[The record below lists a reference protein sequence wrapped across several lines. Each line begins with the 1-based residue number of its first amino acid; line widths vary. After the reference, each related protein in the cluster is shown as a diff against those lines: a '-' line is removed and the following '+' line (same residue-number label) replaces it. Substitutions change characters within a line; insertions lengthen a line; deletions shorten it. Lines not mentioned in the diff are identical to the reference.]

1 MRKAFFLFTIVA
13 VLILAGCVAPT
24 APAPGAATA
33 PAAEEAAA
41 PAASACEGP
50 LKFWTFEYAPEVVTL
65 IEQYVADWN
74 AGHDVQFEYQS
85 FPWAQYTGEILTT
98 GIATGEAP
106 DVFFISPGDW
116 RRYASSGLALPLN
129 DYFPDYLKADLLPA
143 ALNAVTLD
151 GNIYSVPF
159 EMEPVVLW
167 YNKAMFEE
175 AGLQPPTS
183 WDELR
188 ETAKALTTPERFGI
202 LIPTNPDYYQNFVW
216 YPFLWMAGGE
226 VVNEDFTAAA
236 VNSEAGAAAV
246 QLWGDLVAADQSAA
260 TTSTGNDPV
269 DERFPTERAAMFVSG
284 YWVYGWIQA
293 NYPDF
298 LEKLGVALI
307 PPPNAG
313 DANAT
318 VYGGWTV
325 MVYSNTQ
332 CPQEAAEFAI
342 NLFGAEDLER
352 NVQWSTVLNTKL
364 SPRASVKDAAADFY
378 TQFPHDF
385 FINEV
390 FPVARPEPSFP
401 PEIARAVWE
410 MLQEA
415 MFNGAGG
422 VDATNAAAEKIDAYL
437 SAQ

>member
-1 MRKAFFLFTIVA
+1 MRKAYLLLMTIAMV
-13 VLILAGCVAPT
+13 VLSACVAP
-24 APAPGAATA
+24 
-33 PAAEEAAA
+33 AA
-41 PAASACEGP
+41 PAATTDSAPAAAEAAACEGP
-50 LKFWTFEYAPEVVTL
+50 LKFWTFEYAPEVAEL
-65 IEQYVADWN
+65 LNQYVADWN
-74 AGHDVQFEYQS
+74 ASHDVQFEYQS

-116 RRYASSGLALPLN
+116 RRYAASGLALPLN
-129 DYFPDYLKADLLPA
+129 DYFPDYLRDDLLPA

-183 WDELR
+183 WDELKS
-188 ETAKALTTPERFGI
+188 TAEALTTPERFGI

-236 VNSEAGAAAV
+236 INSEGGAQAV
-246 QLWGDLVAADQSAA
+246 QLWGDLVTSGVAA

-284 YWVYGWIQA
+284 YWVYGWIQT

-298 LEKLGVALI
+298 LDNLGVALI

-325 MVYSNTQ
+325 MAYANTE
-332 CPQEAAEFAI
+332 CPEVAAEFAI

-352 NVQWSTVLNTKL
+352 NVQWNTVLNTKL
-364 SPRASVKDAAADFY
+364 SPRASLREAAPEFY
-378 TQFPHDF
+378 AEFPHDF
-385 FINEV
+385 FVNDV

-415 MFNGAGG
+415 MFGGASG
-422 VDATNAAAEKIDAYL
+422 VDATNAAAEKINSYFE
-437 SAQ
+437 AQ